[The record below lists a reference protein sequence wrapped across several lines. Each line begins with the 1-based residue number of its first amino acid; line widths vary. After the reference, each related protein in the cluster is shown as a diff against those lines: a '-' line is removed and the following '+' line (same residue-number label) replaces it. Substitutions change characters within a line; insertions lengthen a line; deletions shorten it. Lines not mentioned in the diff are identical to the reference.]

1 MFLNKKKILENNQK
15 IGIEAMIFEN
25 KNKYMKKNKT
35 KLNIINHELYNK
47 IEFKELMKII
57 KEEK

>member
-1 MFLNKKKILENNQK
+1 
-15 IGIEAMIFEN
+15 MIFEN
-25 KNKYMKKNKT
+25 KNKYMKKKKT

>member
-1 MFLNKKKILENNQK
+1 
-15 IGIEAMIFEN
+15 MIFEN
-25 KNKYMKKNKT
+25 KNKYMEKNKT

>member
-1 MFLNKKKILENNQK
+1 
-15 IGIEAMIFEN
+15 
-25 KNKYMKKNKT
+25 MKKNKT